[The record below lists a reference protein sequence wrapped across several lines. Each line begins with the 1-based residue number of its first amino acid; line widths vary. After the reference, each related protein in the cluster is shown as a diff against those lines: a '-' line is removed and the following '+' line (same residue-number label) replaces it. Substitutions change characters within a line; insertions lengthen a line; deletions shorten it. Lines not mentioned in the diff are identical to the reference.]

1 MGEWFLGGFCSPTM
15 NFFLTQTF
23 LPLLTGIEAIK
34 QINKTIEK
42 GDPKLTLETL
52 QSPEAKLQDVF
63 DAQDYRYQV
72 LLVREKNKKLEV
84 KAKQNHIT
92 ALFSNT
98 TYFRWRCFIS
108 LRMKIKAYKIF
119 SLFFFF
125 ASPPASLICYFCL
138 CYNWF

>member
-1 MGEWFLGGFCSPTM
+1 M
-15 NFFLTQTF
+15 NFFLTQIF

-84 KAKQNHIT
+84 NAKQNQIT

-98 TYFRWRCFIS
+98 TYFRWRCFYIT
-108 LRMKIKAYKIF
+108 
-119 SLFFFF
+119 
-125 ASPPASLICYFCL
+125 
-138 CYNWF
+138 

>member
-1 MGEWFLGGFCSPTM
+1 MTRRISELMYIELWWMYAGKIAWIFNGWMTWGGGCSSTM
-15 NFFLTQTF
+15 NFFLTRTF

-84 KAKQNHIT
+84 NAKQNQIT

-98 TYFRWRCFIS
+98 TYFRWRCFYIT
-108 LRMKIKAYKIF
+108 
-119 SLFFFF
+119 
-125 ASPPASLICYFCL
+125 
-138 CYNWF
+138 

>member
-1 MGEWFLGGFCSPTM
+1 MNDFWGGGCSLTM
-15 NFFLTQTF
+15 NFFLTQIF
-23 LPLLTGIEAIK
+23 LSLLTGIEAIK

-84 KAKQNHIT
+84 HVKAKQNHIT

-108 LRMKIKAYKIF
+108 LRMKVKAYKIH
-119 SLFFFF
+119 LH
-125 ASPPASLICYFCL
+125 L
-138 CYNWF
+138 